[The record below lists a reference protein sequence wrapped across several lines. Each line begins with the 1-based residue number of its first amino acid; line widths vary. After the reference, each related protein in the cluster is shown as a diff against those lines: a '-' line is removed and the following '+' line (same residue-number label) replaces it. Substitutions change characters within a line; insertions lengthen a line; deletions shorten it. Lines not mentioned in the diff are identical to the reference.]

1 MNFAKARENAGLT
14 VAEVAKRLNVTM
26 SAVCQWES
34 GKTFP
39 EARRLSQL
47 ADVYGVTVDDL
58 LRKEERNEE

>member
-14 VAEVAKRLNVTM
+14 VAEAARRLNVST

-39 EARRLSQL
+39 EARRLAQL

-58 LRKEERNEE
+58 LREPSDDP

>member
-14 VAEVAKRLNVTM
+14 VAEAAKRLNVTM

-58 LRKEERNEE
+58 LREEPHDP